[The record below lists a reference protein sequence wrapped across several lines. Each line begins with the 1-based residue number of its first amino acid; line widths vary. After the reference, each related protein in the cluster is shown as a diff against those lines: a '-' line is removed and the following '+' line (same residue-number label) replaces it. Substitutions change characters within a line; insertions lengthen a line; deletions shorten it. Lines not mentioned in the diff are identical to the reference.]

1 MPNFVEF
8 TAANGGFPVLVN
20 PDAVVSL
27 EPAGYG
33 TALALTTR
41 DTVRVAEPLDVVRE
55 RLVIVTPLAELVE
68 ADALAELEPA
78 PEAAKREK
86 K

>member
-55 RLVIVTPLAELVE
+55 RLVE